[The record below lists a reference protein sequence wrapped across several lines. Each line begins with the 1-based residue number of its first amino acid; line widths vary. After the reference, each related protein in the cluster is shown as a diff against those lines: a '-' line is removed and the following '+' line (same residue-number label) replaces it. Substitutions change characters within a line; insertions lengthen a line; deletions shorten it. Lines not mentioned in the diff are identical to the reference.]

1 MSKAVRSL
9 VFSGVLV
16 VLLGTPLAPASPAL
30 AFLSGTVKDD
40 AGDPLVGAIVA
51 LFEPQFGGRELK
63 SLRTDI
69 AGKFSAGLTPGS
81 YRVRAE
87 AEGFRP
93 MVTLINLERTDKLTY
108 DFSLKRR
115 DTVVEKRGD
124 RDDYRWIGRGVPRSV
139 LHVAPDDPVSAET
152 ADQSDSAG
160 SAGSAGAAD
169 LAETATTSR
178 NYFHGAV
185 QFVGSAS
192 PSAADEPGF
201 FGTNFAVAGSIG
213 GNVELA
219 LVGQQGLAGRAP
231 QRLAAFATLR
241 PVANHEITTSFG
253 YGQVPLSRRPASPR
267 DTEPDGMFGMR
278 RPIRPAVS
286 EGFSRPEDLNAGP
299 VPTSM
304 LDQVSISA
312 IDSWQVA
319 PKLLLIYGF
328 DYARFVGGAVSQRE
342 SVLPRIAVQFT
353 PTSRTRL
360 NAGVTPGASDNL
372 TPVDAEGLNTE
383 GLHIPFETRPE
394 EIAINES
401 PVLDRSRRFEVGV
414 EHLLGNGSSS
424 IEATAFYDV
433 IAGHGVGVL
442 ALPLEASPETQATF
456 DEVVHQVAAM
466 NGAARGMRISYTRRF
481 NDHLT
486 ASAGYSFGAG
496 ERFSDAPI
504 ATLSPDHLFRR
515 GFFQVASAKL
525 DLDFTEQTG
534 TRISTVVRL
543 SPSAVVFAIDPFA
556 GRMSVYD
563 PNINIYITQDLPS
576 FGLPLRWQA
585 VVDIRNLLD
594 QLNGTDDGSV
604 QLLATRTRRSIRG
617 GISFR
622 W

>member
-9 VFSGVLV
+9 VFSGVLIM
-16 VLLGTPLAPASPAL
+16 LLGTPLAPASPSL
-30 AFLSGTVKDD
+30 AFLSGTVRDD

-63 SLRTDI
+63 SLKTDI

-81 YRVRAE
+81 YRMRAE

-139 LHVAPDDPVSAET
+139 LHVAPDDPATADASDPRVADVAEAET
-152 ADQSDSAG
+152 G
-160 SAGSAGAAD
+160 
-169 LAETATTSR
+169 SR
-178 NYFHGAV
+178 NSFHGAV
-185 QFVGSAS
+185 QFVGSTS

-201 FGTNFAVAGSIG
+201 FGTNFALAGSFG
-213 GNVELA
+213 GNLELA
-219 LVGQQGLAGRAP
+219 LVGQQSLAGQAP

-241 PVANHEITTSFG
+241 PVANHQITTSFG
-253 YGQVPLSRRPASPR
+253 YGQVPLGRRPASPR
-267 DTEPDGMFGMR
+267 DTEPDGLFGLRHPMR
-278 RPIRPAVS
+278 QAMLPPGS
-286 EGFSRPEDLNAGP
+286 DGFRPEDLNSGP
-299 VPTSM
+299 IPTAM

-312 IDSWQVA
+312 VDSWQVA

-328 DYARFVGGAVSQRE
+328 DYSRFVGGAVSQRE

-360 NAGVTPGASDNL
+360 NAAVTPGASEDNL
-372 TPVDAEGLNTE
+372 SRADVEGLNTE

-394 EIAINES
+394 EIAVNES
-401 PVLDRSRRFEVGV
+401 PVLDRSRRFEFGV
-414 EHLLGNGSSS
+414 EHVLGNGSSS
-424 IEATAFYDV
+424 IEAAAFYDV
-433 IAGHGVGVL
+433 IEGHGVGVL

-466 NGAARGMRISYTRRF
+466 NGSARGMRISYTRRF
-481 NDHLT
+481 NDHVT

-496 ERFSDAPI
+496 ERFSDLPL
-504 ATLSPDHLFRR
+504 ATLSPDHLFSR

-576 FGLPLRWQA
+576 FGLPVRWQA

-594 QLNGTDDGSV
+594 QLNGTEDGSV
-604 QLLATRTRRSIRG
+604 QLLATRTRRCIRG

>member
-9 VFSGVLV
+9 VFSGVLIM
-16 VLLGTPLAPASPAL
+16 LLGTPLAPASPSL
-30 AFLSGTVKDD
+30 AFLSGTVRDD

-69 AGKFSAGLTPGS
+69 AGKFSAGLTRGS

-93 MVTLINLERTDKLTY
+93 MVTLINLDRTDKLTY

-139 LHVAPDDPVSAET
+139 LHVAPDDPAT
-152 ADQSDSAG
+152 ADASDPG
-160 SAGSAGAAD
+160 VAD
-169 LAETATTSR
+169 VAEAQTGSR

-185 QFVGSAS
+185 QFVGSTS

-201 FGTNFAVAGSIG
+201 FGTNFAVAGSFG
-213 GNVELA
+213 GNLELA
-219 LVGQQGLAGRAP
+219 LVGQQSLAGQAP

-241 PVANHEITTSFG
+241 PVANHQITTSFG
-253 YGQVPLSRRPASPR
+253 YGQVPLGRRPASPR
-267 DTEPDGMFGMR
+267 DTEPDGLFGMR
-278 RPIRPAVS
+278 HPISKAMLPPGS
-286 EGFSRPEDLNAGP
+286 DGFRPEDLNSGP
-299 VPTSM
+299 IPTSM
-304 LDQVSISA
+304 LDQISISA
-312 IDSWQVA
+312 VDSWQVA

-328 DYARFVGGAVSQRE
+328 DYSRFVGGAVSQRE

-360 NAGVTPGASDNL
+360 NAAVTPGAGEDNL
-372 TPVDAEGLNTE
+372 SRADVEGLNTE
-383 GLHIPFETRPE
+383 GLHIPFETRPQ
-394 EIAINES
+394 EIAVNES

-466 NGAARGMRISYTRRF
+466 NGAARGIRISYSRRF
-481 NDHLT
+481 NDHVT

-496 ERFSDAPI
+496 ARFSDLPL
-504 ATLSPDHLFRR
+504 ATLSPDRLFSR
-515 GFFQVASAKL
+515 GFFQVSSAKL

-594 QLNGTDDGSV
+594 QLNGTEDGSV
-604 QLLATRTRRSIRG
+604 QLLATRTRRCIRG